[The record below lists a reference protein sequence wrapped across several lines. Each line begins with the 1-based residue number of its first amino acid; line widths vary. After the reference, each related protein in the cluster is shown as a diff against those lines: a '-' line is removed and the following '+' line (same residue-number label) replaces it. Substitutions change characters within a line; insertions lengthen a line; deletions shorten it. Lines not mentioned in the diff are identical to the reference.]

1 MYREFAPENLKW
13 KFEDIF
19 TSHSAWEK
27 EYVELE
33 KLIPEFSSFKGKLG
47 NKNILLEYLNFNQNF
62 SKRYALLGSY
72 CFLNSDINKTDN
84 QFIEDN
90 QKLELLSAK
99 ISELTAYISP
109 ELASLPTEY
118 FDEILKD
125 SNFKNFDHSIDSFLR
140 TIHFILSEKEEQAL
154 ATTEKYT
161 DVFDNVFD
169 ALTQNDMKFKDV
181 IKNGKKLKLTQSNY
195 AKFLEDNDE
204 IVREQAYHN
213 MYSSF
218 KQFSKTLSMNYIS
231 FVKMCCSD
239 LKLRKEK
246 SFLESSFYSSK
257 MPEKIYENLIQQVN
271 KHVIL
276 EQQYFLLLKK
286 KVKVK
291 KFEFKDIYLSLAT
304 KTNKKYTIENQKQI
318 VVDALAPLGDEYQ
331 KLLKLAFDN
340 NWIDFCKGKN
350 KSSGGYMLDVYGIHP
365 YILLN
370 DNENYDS
377 LSTLAHELGHAMH
390 SYYSDTSQPYE
401 KHSYPTFIAEIAS
414 TVNEILLNKY
424 MLKHAK
430 TDQEKLFY
438 LDNYIQSFKGTVFR
452 QTMFSEFEDFAFK
465 TIEKDGIL
473 SPQIMID
480 QYTCLLKKHFG
491 KVVPVDDYIKYEF
504 LRIPHFYSPYYVFK
518 YATSFIS
525 ACYIA
530 NKILEGDKTMLLNYK
545 KMLSSGCDG
554 YPTEILS
561 ITGIDL
567 AKNETF
573 DFAFNDLKKSLNKA
587 KSILNKK

>member
-1 MYREFAPENLKW
+1 
-13 KFEDIF
+13 
-19 TSHSAWEK
+19 
-27 EYVELE
+27 
-33 KLIPEFSSFKGKLG
+33 
-47 NKNILLEYLNFNQNF
+47 
-62 SKRYALLGSY
+62 
-72 CFLNSDINKTDN
+72 
-84 QFIEDN
+84 
-90 QKLELLSAK
+90 
-99 ISELTAYISP
+99 
-109 ELASLPTEY
+109 
-118 FDEILKD
+118 
-125 SNFKNFDHSIDSFLR
+125 
-140 TIHFILSEKEEQAL
+140 
-154 ATTEKYT
+154 
-161 DVFDNVFD
+161 
-169 ALTQNDMKFKDV
+169 
-181 IKNGKKLKLTQSNY
+181 
-195 AKFLEDNDE
+195 
-204 IVREQAYHN
+204 
-213 MYSSF
+213 
-218 KQFSKTLSMNYIS
+218 
-231 FVKMCCSD
+231 
-239 LKLRKEK
+239 
-246 SFLESSFYSSK
+246 
-257 MPEKIYENLIQQVN
+257 
-271 KHVIL
+271 
-276 EQQYFLLLKK
+276 
-286 KVKVK
+286 
-291 KFEFKDIYLSLAT
+291 
-304 KTNKKYTIENQKQI
+304 
-318 VVDALAPLGDEYQ
+318 
-331 KLLKLAFDN
+331 
-340 NWIDFCKGKN
+340 
-350 KSSGGYMLDVYGIHP
+350 
-365 YILLN
+365 
-370 DNENYDS
+370 
-377 LSTLAHELGHAMH
+377 
-390 SYYSDTSQPYE
+390 
-401 KHSYPTFIAEIAS
+401 
-414 TVNEILLNKY
+414 